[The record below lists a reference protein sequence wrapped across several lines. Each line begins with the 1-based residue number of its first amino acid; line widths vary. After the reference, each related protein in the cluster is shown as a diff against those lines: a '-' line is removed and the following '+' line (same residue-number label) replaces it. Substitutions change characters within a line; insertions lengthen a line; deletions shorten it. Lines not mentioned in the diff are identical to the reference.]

1 MGTTENPTTEAPK
14 PQQSKYETIDET
26 IVKMKLTFDNATLP
40 EIFAAM
46 VVVGYTEEKIAH
58 LQAKLSNLE
67 TLQQVQTKEYAEQ
80 YSQTEEFKKIRKE
93 VDVIYTKD
101 RKLAQ
106 ILFNGNIHAQS
117 SLKLTET
124 KPLEYAA
131 WKLQVANFYTQ
142 LTSTSKLLAQAE
154 TIGIN
159 VNQAEAQKQKLVE
172 VQNAKDSQGKEA
184 SEAQDATDVRNRA
197 YDELYP
203 LYSEYIQ
210 YAKVLLPNN
219 QILEAIGIKVKAN

>member
-14 PQQSKYETIDET
+14 PQQSKYETINET

-46 VVVGYTEEKIAH
+46 VVVGYTEAKIAE

-67 TLQQVQTKEYAEQ
+67 TLQQVQTKEYA
-80 YSQTEEFKKIRKE
+80 
-93 VDVIYTKD
+93 
-101 RKLAQ
+101 
-106 ILFNGNIHAQS
+106 
-117 SLKLTET
+117 
-124 KPLEYAA
+124 A
-131 WKLQVANFYTQ
+131 WKLQVANFYSQ
-142 LTSTSKLLAQAE
+142 LTSTPELLMQAE

-159 VNQAEAQKQKLVE
+159 VNKAEAQKQKLVE
-172 VQNAKDSQGKEA
+172 VQNAKDRQGKEA

-219 QILEAIGIKVKAN
+219 QALEAIGIKVKAN